1 MRCLLEFLSIPI
13 QDAFPTILSIVL
25 LVASAASI
33 QLQELSMVS
42 PTVKAL
48 VDAVW
53 VVWSIGAS
61 IYDYINTNAMEQR
74 IHALENVITIHQFA
88 IGLLSAG
95 VLVLFT
101 YILVKKL

>member
-1 MRCLLEFLSIPI
+1 MLRGNE
-13 QDAFPTILSIVL
+13 A
-25 LVASAASI
+25 ASAACV
-33 QLQELSMVS
+33 QLRVGLSMVS

-61 IYDYINTNAMEQR
+61 IYDYIHTNAMEQR
-74 IHALENVITIHQFA
+74 IHTLEKVITIHQCA